1 MQISSHDCENFK
13 ANTFPVGA
21 VIHQRQYHSQQGANN
36 CFGKLCA
43 STLLLPSA
51 PCYAELGC
59 TPLPF
64 APKSK
69 HFGEIRMNG
78 VHIAKE
84 VWVPPRGA
92 TIIKIAHA
100 SRSGLT
106 VWSKTERRLPLW
118 AAARLP
124 EISDLLS
131 GAPDRTLVV
140 ELSAGSEMNHSVPQQ
155 VRSSNLYQNSSS
167 TTF

>member
-13 ANTFPVGA
+13 ANTFPLGA

-51 PCYAELGC
+51 PCDAELGC

-69 HFGEIRMNG
+69 HFGEMRMNG
-78 VHIAKE
+78 VHIAE
-84 VWVPPRGA
+84 EARVPPRGA
-92 TIIKIAHA
+92 TIIKTAHA

-124 EISDLLS
+124 EISDLLA
-131 GAPDRTLVV
+131 GAPDRALVV
-140 ELSAGSEMNHSVPQQ
+140 ELPAGSEMNHSVPQ
-155 VRSSNLYQNSSS
+155 
-167 TTF
+167 

>member
-13 ANTFPVGA
+13 ANTFPLGA
-21 VIHQRQYHSQQGANN
+21 VIHQRQYHSQQGAKN

-51 PCYAELGC
+51 PCDAELGC

-69 HFGEIRMNG
+69 YFGEMRMNG
-78 VHIAKE
+78 VHIAEE
-84 VWVPPRGA
+84 VRVTPSRCNVHKNCARQPFGFDRVVQNGAALAPLGCCQAPRDLRPPIRCARPYACCRIVGRVGNEPQRSAVGA
-92 TIIKIAHA
+92 
-100 SRSGLT
+100 LQQ
-106 VWSKTERRLPLW
+106 
-118 AAARLP
+118 
-124 EISDLLS
+124 
-131 GAPDRTLVV
+131 
-140 ELSAGSEMNHSVPQQ
+140 SVPK
-155 VRSSNLYQNSSS
+155 L